1 MGMVDKL
8 LHIIDSISEW
18 TGKTV
23 SFGILL
29 LALIV
34 GYEVAARYLF
44 KSPTLWVHEVSVM
57 FFGTFIIIGGAYT
70 ALKGMHVNMDLVHNA
85 LSPRIR
91 ALLDVLTFFIALPF
105 LGVLLW
111 VGGKS
116 AWKSVMVLEH
126 ASTQWGPPIYPFRVM
141 LPLGAL
147 LLLLQLVA
155 KLIRDLRILFTK
167 KENR

>member
-23 SFGILL
+23 SFGIFL

-70 ALKGMHVNMDLVHNA
+70 ALTGMHVNMDLVHNA

-91 ALLDVLTFFIALPF
+91 ALVDVLTFFIALPF

-126 ASTQWGPPIYPFRVM
+126 ASTQWGPPIYPFRIM

-155 KLIRDLRILFTK
+155 KLIRDLRILFSRKETK
-167 KENR
+167 

>member
-1 MGMVDKL
+1 
-8 LHIIDSISEW
+8 
-18 TGKTV
+18 
-23 SFGILL
+23 
-29 LALIV
+29 
-34 GYEVAARYLF
+34 
-44 KSPTLWVHEVSVM
+44 
-57 FFGTFIIIGGAYT
+57 
-70 ALKGMHVNMDLVHNA
+70 MHVNMDLVHNA

-91 ALLDVLTFFIALPF
+91 ALVDVLTFFIAMPF

-167 KENR
+167 KENK